1 LKKHEESVRHA
12 TIAVIL
18 FHANDGRNDPNYSQ
32 AVNPHA
38 AERRAKMPK
47 KIIPT
52 ETDPSEIYPDP
63 LSKAKG
69 AFISSQ
75 LADIALAGDIPAS
88 RLFSNL
94 PAAIERDV
102 WQEVRRERE
111 EMSVHFPLE

>member
-1 LKKHEESVRHA
+1 
-12 TIAVIL
+12 
-18 FHANDGRNDPNYSQ
+18 
-32 AVNPHA
+32 
-38 AERRAKMPK
+38 MPK

-63 LSKAKG
+63 LGKAKG
-69 AFISSQ
+69 AVISSQ

-94 PAAIERDV
+94 PVAVARDV

-111 EMSVHFPLE
+111 EMSGNTPLE